1 MWSTNT
7 DNSTSTTLATVGGN
21 AAVDT
26 PTRLDLKQA
35 LEILVGVRSCRLGGP
50 AAGRCDLEVV
60 RRVVVYRWAFE
71 SRVER
76 SVGDREVA
84 EEGPV
89 WACGCGR
96 GLGQSC

>member
-1 MWSTNT
+1 M
-7 DNSTSTTLATVGGN
+7 
-21 AAVDT
+21 
-26 PTRLDLKQA
+26 
-35 LEILVGVRSCRLGGP
+35 
-50 AAGRCDLEVV
+50 
-60 RRVVVYRWAFE
+60 VYLWAFE

-89 WACGCGR
+89 WDCGCGR